1 MSPPDMPT
9 PPKPP
14 TPPPS
19 RGRPGLPA
27 LAAGGALALATALGG
42 AWWWAGSEGSLA
54 QATRWAE
61 RALADRPALGA
72 LSVHGARGSLRH
84 GGTIERLDWSR
95 DGLGVHAEGVKLT
108 PTGRFWRRLL
118 SGRGVF
124 VQALHADRLRI
135 DDRRAPDTHPATPP
149 TDLTLPV
156 SVRVAW
162 SVDALVWG
170 EAEAEPLARGLRGRY
185 SHGASPEAT
194 ALGVREAHL
203 LTLEEITLAGGRYQV
218 ALALGAAGD
227 LPLRLDLTGRVDDA
241 VPGGAPVSLRAEAQ
255 VSGTLGGA
263 GAVLQAR
270 ARLTPDDSGSGT
282 PTLAATATLRPWAAQ
297 PLAAADLRLHQLD
310 LGRLWPQAPTTAL
323 SGTARAEP
331 AAAGAG
337 WTAALDLSNALPGPA
352 DRQRLP
358 LASLQARL
366 RHDPDGTWQAEELVS
381 AVGGGVVRGQ
391 GRWQPRAAAVPRHA
405 APPGTAPPATSP
417 PGTGALDLRLRGVNP
432 ALLWSRLA
440 PAALDG
446 AVTAEAG
453 EALHLQAD
461 IAPAGR
467 QPRASAADALRLRE
481 LRLRGRWLPTSA
493 DWQTGALEIDTL
505 RLRAL
510 DGELTAQGRWT
521 RGTTAARGTLQLA
534 LPGLSAEA
542 RGTIAARDG
551 GGTLRLALDDA
562 RRALT
567 WTQSLRAAPWI
578 GPALAQAWPALAR
591 AQASGTASAQLR
603 WDGGLGGF
611 GLPGGT
617 PATPPTLDLDLQA
630 RDLSVTATAADGQ
643 PPWRVDRLEAR
654 LRGRA
659 DELALRLTAGAGHGA
674 WTGTLDTAGQ
684 LRLRPVG
691 RPALPDG
698 QLHLDRLGATL
709 RDPRRASA
717 PVVWSLDS
725 LSAPTLSWSG
735 LDGRPRWDAGSAR
748 WTLAPRVERA
758 AREAGAGGAA
768 GAVTLGWSRL
778 RWEAG
783 ALTTD
788 GTLDG
793 LPLAWVDALTSDAG
807 RPGPLASAGVGGDLR
822 LGGAWSVEL
831 PAEADRPPR
840 VSATLERRA
849 GDLAL
854 QVFAGAD
861 GSVDDSRVA
870 AGLREARL
878 SVATEGR
885 ALRARLRWDSE
896 RAGEATADLAT
907 ELAPP
912 DAAHRAWHWPTQAPL
927 SGSVSARL
935 PQVGV
940 WSALAPPGWRV
951 RGTLA
956 LQARMDGRRDA
967 PRFSG
972 QLQGDDMAV
981 RSAVD
986 GVAFINGQLRAT
998 LDGDRLSIDRFA
1010 LEGRGGAARG
1020 GTLAA
1025 SGSARWLSVD
1035 TAGPRRLQPLI
1046 ELQATAT
1053 QLRASVRPDRRLT
1066 ASGTVQARLDG
1077 AALTLRGRLRA
1088 DEALILLPDELAPTL
1103 GSDVVVRGTT
1113 RPPEPE
1119 GLRVVPDVQLDL
1131 DLGPRF
1137 EVRGQGIDTRLEGQ
1151 LSVRSTAALPTPR
1164 LLGEVRTAAGSYRAY
1179 GQRLSIE
1186 TGVLR
1191 FTGPPDNPTLD
1202 ITAVRPNS
1210 AQRVGVQIGGTAQAP
1225 RVRLFSEPELPDSE
1239 KLAWLVLG
1247 RPASGAGAEAAVLQ
1261 QAALALI
1268 AGRGG
1273 DPAGGL
1279 AGAFGLDSI
1288 GVSTG
1293 TPNADGTP
1301 GSGALTLGK
1310 RLTNDLYLSYERS
1323 LAGALGTVAVFYDL
1337 SRRVTLRASAG
1348 AENAVDLIFTLQY
1361 D

>member
-1 MSPPDMPT
+1 MSPPDAPA
-9 PPKPP
+9 PPQPP
-14 TPPPS
+14 RPPAWPRARS
-19 RGRPGLPA
+19 GLAA
-27 LAAGGALALATALGG
+27 LAAGGALTLAAALGG

-54 QATRWAE
+54 QTMRWAE

-108 PTGRFWRRLL
+108 LTGRFWRRLL

-135 DDRRAPDTHPATPP
+135 DDRRPPDPTSAAPP
-149 TDLTLPV
+149 TDLGLPV
-156 SVRVAW
+156 AVRLGW
-162 SVDALVWG
+162 SVDTLVWG
-170 EAEAEPLARGLRGRY
+170 AADAGPLARGLRGRY

-203 LTLEEITLAGGRYQV
+203 LTLEQIDIAGGRYQ
-218 ALALGAAGD
+218 ATLALGAAGH
-227 LPLRLDLTGRVDDA
+227 LPLRLDITGRVDDA
-241 VPGGAPVSLRAEAQ
+241 PVPGGAAVSLQAEAQ
-255 VSGTLGGA
+255 VAGALGGA
-263 GAVLQAR
+263 DASLQAR
-270 ARLTPDDSGSGT
+270 ARLQPDTAAGAT

-297 PLAAADLRLHQLD
+297 PLTEADLRLHQLD
-310 LGRLWPQAPTTAL
+310 VGRLWPQAPTTAL
-323 SGTARAEP
+323 SGTARAQP
-331 AAAGAG
+331 AAGGG

-358 LASLQARL
+358 LASLRVRL
-366 RHDPDGTWQAEELVS
+366 HHDPDGRWRADELVS
-381 AVGGGVVRGQ
+381 AVGGGEVRGE
-391 GRWQPRAAAVPRHA
+391 GHWQPAASPR
-405 APPGTAPPATSP
+405 
-417 PGTGALDLRLRGVNP
+417 GTGALDLRLRGVNP

-446 AVTAEAG
+446 AVTADAG
-453 EALHLQAD
+453 EALRLSAD
-461 IAPAGR
+461 LAPAGR

-481 LRLRGRWLPTSA
+481 GRLRGRWLPASA
-493 DWQTGALEIDTL
+493 DWRAGTLEIDTL

-521 RGTTAARGTLQLA
+521 RGTPAARGTLQLA
-534 LPGLSAEA
+534 LPGLNAEA
-542 RGTIAARDG
+542 RGAIAARDG

-562 RRALT
+562 RRALA
-567 WTQSLRAAPWI
+567 WAHSLRAAPWI
-578 GPALAQAWPALAR
+578 GPALAQAWPALAS
-591 AQASGTASAQLR
+591 AQASGRATASLR

-611 GLPGGT
+611 GLPGGA
-617 PATPPTLDLDLQA
+617 PAAPPTLDLDLQA
-630 RDLSVTATAADGQ
+630 RDLNVSVTAAGDGQ

-674 WTGTLDTAGQ
+674 WSGTVDTAGQ

-691 RPALPDG
+691 RPGWPDG

-709 RDPRRASA
+709 RDARRASA

-735 LDGRPRWDAGSAR
+735 LDSRPRWDAGSAR

-758 AREAGAGGAA
+758 ARAAGAGGAA

-788 GTLDG
+788 GTLDD
-793 LPLAWVDALTSDAG
+793 LPLAWVDALAADADADVG
-807 RPGPLASAGVGGDLR
+807 ADAPGPLARAGVGGDLR

-840 VSATLERRA
+840 VSASLERRA

-861 GSVDDSRVA
+861 GSVDDSRVL

-878 SVATEGR
+878 RVATDGR
-885 ALRARLRWDSE
+885 ALRAQLRWDSE
-896 RAGEATADLAT
+896 RAGEASADLETA
-907 ELAPP
+907 LAPP
-912 DAAHRAWHWPTQAPL
+912 DGTHPAWHWPAQAPL
-927 SGSVSARL
+927 RGSLTARL

-951 RGTLA
+951 RGTVA
-956 LQARMDGRRDA
+956 LQARVDGQRDA
-967 PRFSG
+967 PRWSG

-998 LDGDRLSIDRFA
+998 LDGDRLSIDRLA

-1020 GTLAA
+1020 GTLVA
-1025 SGSARWLSVD
+1025 SGSARWRTTD
-1035 TAGPRRLQPLI
+1035 TDGPRRLQPLI

-1053 QLRASVRPDRRLT
+1053 RLRASVRPDRRLT

-1077 AALTLRGRLRA
+1077 PRLTLRGGLRA

-1113 RPPEPE
+1113 RPPEPD

-1247 RPASGAGAEAAVLQ
+1247 RPASGAGTEAAVLQ

-1301 GSGALTLGK
+1301 GAGALTLGK